1 MKRIVN
7 LLLLLVVC
15 VLASQPVCA
24 QKVTVSPTPQNVSW
38 GDAVAF
44 TNDVAYA
51 LVGEAD
57 ADAVALFKKNFATE
71 GALQVVMG
79 ERGDA
84 AVADYEALIPQKA
97 EGYYLSVTADKV
109 VIAGNDGAGTF
120 YGVQTFIQLAS
131 QPQVMEVTITDYP
144 SVVHRGLV
152 EGYYGNPYSEANRM
166 SLFELFGRQKM
177 NIYIYGPKDDVYH
190 RGRWRENYPAD
201 QAEKIKQYVAAAKA
215 NKVDFVWA
223 IHPGENIQ
231 WNKADSVNYAGALG
245 AAKYVKENRI

>member
-15 VLASQPVCA
+15 VLASQPVFA

-44 TNDVAYA
+44 TNDVAYT

-57 ADAVALFKKNFATE
+57 ADAVALFKKNFATD

-109 VIAGNDGAGTF
+109 VI
-120 YGVQTFIQLAS
+120 
-131 QPQVMEVTITDYP
+131 
-144 SVVHRGLV
+144 
-152 EGYYGNPYSEANRM
+152 NRTVA
-166 SLFELFGRQKM
+166 L
-177 NIYIYGPKDDVYH
+177 KDSF
-190 RGRWRENYPAD
+190 
-201 QAEKIKQYVAAAKA
+201 KK
-215 NKVDFVWA
+215 
-223 IHPGENIQ
+223 
-231 WNKADSVNYAGALG
+231 
-245 AAKYVKENRI
+245 